1 MQACF
6 EFFIK
11 RSVNQTLT
19 RHARLALESGRHQHY
34 MIMCL
39 AAWARARVSRMLGA
53 FIGQR
58 EVNGRQSVAQC
69 VFDALSA
76 RKMCFVRCQWIV
88 RLTLGAH
95 NR

>member
-11 RSVNQTLT
+11 RLVNQTLT
-19 RHARLALESGRHQHY
+19 GNARLALESRRHQHD
-34 MIMCL
+34 MIVCL
-39 AAWARARVSRMLGA
+39 AAWARARVSGVFGA
-53 FIGQR
+53 FIRQR
-58 EVNGRQSVAQC
+58 EVNRRQSVAQC